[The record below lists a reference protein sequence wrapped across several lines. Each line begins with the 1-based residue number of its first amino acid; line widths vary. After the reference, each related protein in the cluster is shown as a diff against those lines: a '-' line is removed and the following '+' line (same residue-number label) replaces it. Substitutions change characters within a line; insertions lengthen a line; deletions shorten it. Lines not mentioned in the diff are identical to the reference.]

1 MIEKKP
7 KNRSEAMKRSLIVVI
22 LIIAAAGAYAAGRA
36 SGAKTL
42 DLLPKLEGWSF
53 SEDPVLYGPESLF
66 EYINGAAEAFIG
78 YDLIDAAV
86 GQYKQPTGTASLT
99 AEVYDMGKP
108 LNAFGI
114 YATERYPESRFLP
127 LGVQGY
133 IEEGTLN
140 FLAGRYYVK
149 LMAYEAGD
157 KTESVL
163 QAAAADILRRIGDPG
178 GFPALLGAFPA
189 EGRLANT
196 EKYILK
202 SFLGLEFLKNGLLA
216 AYKGGAGDYEAFI
229 IDTASEAEAEAMLA
243 RYLEK
248 AAAGAAVGKSGRA
261 STFKDR
267 YLENV
272 TVGRTGRFLY
282 GTTKVKDADKAAGEK
297 TAAGLQAGLAGR

>member
-1 MIEKKP
+1 MP
-7 KNRSEAMKRSLIVVI
+7 RRLLTI
-22 LIIAAAGAYAAGRA
+22 LIILAAGGAAAVASAG
-36 SGAKTL
+36 GAKTL
-42 DLLPKLEGWSF
+42 DLLPKLEGWAF

-86 GQYKQPTGTASLT
+86 GQYKQAQGAATLT

-114 YATERYPESRFLP
+114 YTTERFPESRFLP

-149 LMAYEAGD
+149 LMAYDAGD
-157 KTESVL
+157 KTEAVL
-163 QAAAADILRRIGDPG
+163 RTAAGEILRRIGDPG
-178 GFPALLGAFPA
+178 GFPGLLGAFPA

-196 EKYILK
+196 EKFILR
-202 SFLGLEFLKNGLLA
+202 SFLGLEFLKNGLVA
-216 AYKGGAGDYEAFI
+216 AYKGGAGDYDAFI
-229 IDTASEAEAEAMLA
+229 IEAATEAEAEAMLA

-248 AAAGAAVGKSGRA
+248 AAGGTAAAAAGGAMGFR
-261 STFKDR
+261 DR

-272 TVGRTGRFLY
+272 TVGRSGRFLY
-282 GTTKVKDADKAAGEK
+282 GTTKVKDADKAAGAK
-297 TAAGLQAGLAGR
+297 TAAALAAGLAGR